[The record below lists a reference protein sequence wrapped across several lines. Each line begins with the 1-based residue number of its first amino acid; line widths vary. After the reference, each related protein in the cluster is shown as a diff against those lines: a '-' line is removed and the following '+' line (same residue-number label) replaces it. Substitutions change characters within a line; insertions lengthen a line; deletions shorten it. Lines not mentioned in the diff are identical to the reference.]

1 PPRAIV
7 ELRSARHTAP
17 GHSPVGVS
25 ALSLEAYLSADGPT
39 PFVARADSGADITL
53 LSHKFWQQLPAA
65 SRPKL
70 RQGLKMRLYHLTG
83 GAKMLGYVHLP
94 LFIPSREGP
103 LLKVI
108 AECYVVPEMTVPL
121 LLGEDFQLN
130 YEFGVRRSV
139 SDGSFLTVGDTGWS
153 ISARSTKP
161 GPHRRKKA
169 NRRRQRHRASNP
181 TARAAADVLIAPFT
195 NKLVPLA
202 FSSEAATEWSLEKT
216 VLAQPDGSFLI
227 STPTL
232 FSTERPV
239 VSVSNPTAR
248 PQYVRRGD
256 FLGRLHPAT
265 AFDAPSPERQQ
276 HALSVQAIV

>member
-1 PPRAIV
+1 PRRIV

-17 GHSPVGVS
+17 GHSPLGVS
-25 ALSLEAYLSADGPT
+25 ALSLEAYLSADGST
-39 PFVARADSGADITL
+39 PFVARADSGADISL

-83 GAKMLGYVHLP
+83 GAQMLGYVHLP

-121 LLGEDFQLN
+121 LLGEDFQLT

-139 SDGSFLTVGDTGWS
+139 SAGSFLTVGDTGWS

-161 GPHRRKKA
+161 GPEHRRRKA
-169 NRRRQRHRASNP
+169 YRRRQRQRAVSP
-181 TARAAADVLIAPFT
+181 IARAEQDVHIAPFT
-195 NKLVPLA
+195 NKLVPLS
-202 FSSEAATEWSLEKT
+202 FSSDVETEWSLEKT

-227 STPTL
+227 TTPTL
-232 FSTERPV
+232 FSTERPT

-248 PQYVRRGD
+248 PQIVRRGD
-256 FLGRLHPAT
+256 FLGRLSPSST
-265 AFDAPSPERQQ
+265 FDTPSPER
-276 HALSVQAIV
+276 